1 MTLVIPVKRRDATS
15 LGELTSSDQ
24 IAPTYVA
31 GLLGRNMLI
40 NCDMQINQRGFGG
53 GALGAGVY
61 GYDRWKAGTG
71 GCNVSVNSAGVVTH
85 TSGPLVQIV
94 ESPSGVY
101 GANVTFSVQDPSGAV
116 NVSVGGVSG
125 SITAGSGRRSV
136 TLAIPSGSGNL
147 TVQITATG
155 VTYSRP
161 QLERGDAAA
170 GSDFRPQALELML
183 CQRYYEKSFAI
194 NVAPGGSAGRQGAF
208 TISQILGNDLFQ
220 FGNNIRYLVQ
230 KRSVPAITFY
240 SPVNGSGQPRN
251 VNRGSDAASISVDAE
266 SGTVGLS
273 FYFRTSNPSQ
283 AGDSNVVHWTA
294 DAEL

>member
-183 CQRYYEKSFAI
+183 CQRYYEKSYEVSVPPGTAGAAAGVVQAI
-194 NVAPGGSAGRQGAF
+194 AVAPSDGAYF
-208 TISQILGNDLFQ
+208 RVLAPYSVT
-220 FGNNIRYLVQ
+220 
-230 KRSVPAITFY
+230 KRTNPAVTLY
-240 SPVNGSGQPRN
+240 SPTTGASGATRNTYSNADITGSVNAVGSSHHC
-251 VNRGSDAASISVDAE
+251 VAAI
-266 SGTVGLS
+266 
-273 FYFRTSNPSQ
+273 PSQ
-283 AGDSNVVHWTA
+283 STGDRLEMHFTA